1 MAKDFDFHN
10 ATSKKFNVDASSS
23 VIYAMVTTIC
33 LKGQE
38 REIW

>member
-10 ATSKKFNVDASSS
+10 AIYKKFKVDASLS
-23 VIYAMVTTIC
+23 VRYAMITTIC
-33 LKGQE
+33 LTCQE